1 MEFPF
6 SVPDTVEHFRKY
18 FGPTLRAFE
27 ALDAEGQAALR
38 RDLEEVWAR
47 HNRSGNGFTE
57 VGSEYLEVMITR
69 A

>member
-1 MEFPF
+1 
-6 SVPDTVEHFRKY
+6 
-18 FGPTLRAFE
+18 
-27 ALDAEGQAALR
+27 LR
-38 RDLEEVWAR
+38 RDLEEVWAL